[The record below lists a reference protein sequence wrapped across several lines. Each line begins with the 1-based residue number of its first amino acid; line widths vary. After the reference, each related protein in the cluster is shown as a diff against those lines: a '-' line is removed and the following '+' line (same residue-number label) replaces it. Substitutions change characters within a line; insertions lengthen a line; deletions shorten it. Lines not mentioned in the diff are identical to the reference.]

1 MAMQS
6 LQSNSALS
14 TGRHLARALALVAVV
29 GLAACGGGGSP
40 SNKPPVA
47 SFTTSPSSGSAP
59 LRVDVDASQSSD
71 PNGSIVDYA
80 WAFGDGQTATG
91 VRATHVY
98 ATAGSYQI
106 QLTVQDNKG
115 AGSTAARTVSV
126 TASAPTAAF
135 SAVPNSGVAPLP
147 VSFDASA
154 SSDADGSIVGYAW
167 NFGDGT
173 TGTGKQVT
181 HTYGTA
187 PNFSSSTYT
196 VVLTVRDNS
205 GLEGTVANNV
215 TVTAPPVVPPNVAPV
230 ARLTALP
237 ATGNAPLTV
246 AFDGSASTDADG
258 TITSYTWAFGDGQ
271 AASGTRTQHLYTAPG
286 TYTAVLSVA
295 DNAGAVGQASTTVT
309 VASPQNQPP
318 VAAFTSSPNGGVSPV
333 DVTFDASASSDPDG
347 TIVSYS
353 WTFGDGSPAASGK
366 TTVHTYSTAANHV
379 ADLTVTDDKGA
390 SARASQVIKVTTA
403 SAYTLGGTVSGLAGT
418 GLVLQNNGAD
428 DLAIASSGTFTFATP
443 VATGGAYSVK
453 VKTQPSGPAQTCTV
467 GNGSGSIS
475 GANVTNVTVTCSA
488 RSYTLGGTV
497 SGLTGTGLVL
507 QNNGAD
513 DLPIAANLPFTFATP
528 LADGKDYSVTV
539 ATPPGAPSQVCTVFN
554 ASGTISGADVTS
566 VKVSCRSV
574 FAYVADRTGGNIL
587 TYIVNAATGALSRV
601 GSPVAAERPDAIAV
615 RPGDDFLYALY
626 SGETATPGKV
636 MAYGVNAITGDI
648 AGVGSPVNAGLDA
661 RSIAIDPSG
670 RFLYVANYGSNTIS
684 TYTINS
690 RTGAL
695 TSSGAPVAAG
705 GGPSCVAVDPT
716 GRFAYVANSSANTV
730 SVYSVN
736 GSTGVLTSVGVPVPT
751 LSGPSCIVLE
761 PRGWFAYV
769 VNSGSNDISA
779 YTVNAVTGALTGFG
793 PPVTTGGLNPRFIN
807 VDPDGKFIFA
817 TNTDS
822 ASVSAFTLIQNN
834 GVLLPAGSPVAA
846 GTNASSV
853 TVDPTGRFVYVT
865 NTGAGT
871 VSAYRIDGT
880 TGALTA
886 IGANVAA
893 GTNPTAIATTH

>member
-1 MAMQS
+1 MAKQC
-6 LQSNSALS
+6 LRVNSALG
-14 TGRHLARALALVAVV
+14 TAKYLAHALALVILF
-29 GLAACGGGGSP
+29 GLAGCGGDGKP

-47 SFTTSPSSGSAP
+47 SFTTVPSSGPAP

-71 PNGSIVDYA
+71 PNGSIVDYV

-135 SAVPNSGVAPLP
+135 SAVPNSGVAPLL

-173 TGTGKQVT
+173 TGSGKQVT
-181 HTYGTA
+181 HTYGSA
-187 PNFSSSTYT
+187 PNFSSSTFS

-271 AASGTRTQHLYTAPG
+271 TASGTRTQHLYTAPG

-333 DVTFDASASSDPDG
+333 DVSFDASASSDPDG

-488 RSYTLGGTV
+488 RTYTLGGTV

-539 ATPPGAPSQVCTVFN
+539 ATPPGAPSQVCSVFN

-574 FAYVADRTGGNIL
+574 FAYVADRTGGSIL

-648 AGVGSPVNAGLDA
+648 ASVGSPVNAGLDA

-695 TSSGAPVAAG
+695 TSSGAAVAAG